1 MSSIVV
7 TLTMVVLA
15 SVSWRLRPP
24 PVRIAALY
32 PQRQRAL
39 PQMAWPTL
47 PKPGTQRKRQRVL
60 ALGFPDFIDVL
71 VLTVRAG
78 CTPIQAFATLADSVE
93 PTLGDALR
101 AVAQRVSRGD
111 RFADALGELPR
122 QLGRIAQPLADA
134 LAMSDRYGTPL
145 APILDRLADEARAQ
159 RRRNAEA
166 AARQLPVRLSFPL
179 VGLTL
184 PSFVLLTIVP
194 LMAGTFSSLQA
205 LRR

>member
-1 MSSIVV
+1 MSPFVV
-7 TLTMVVLA
+7 ALTMLVLA

-39 PQMAWPTL
+39 PQMAWPTV
-47 PKPGTQRKRQRVL
+47 KMPGTQRKQQRVL

-71 VLTVRAG
+71 VLTVRTG
-78 CTPIQAFATLADSVE
+78 CTPLQAFAMLAESVD
-93 PTLGDALR
+93 PLLGNALR
-101 AVAQRVSRGD
+101 AVVQRVSRGE

-145 APILDRLADEARAQ
+145 APILDRLADEARTQ
-159 RRRNAEA
+159 RRRNADA

-179 VGLTL
+179 VGFTL